1 MKYSWQKDQYGE
13 EISWNSL
20 DYDPAK
26 HGSVTAIRIFFEDSC
41 TRNPMAELAF
51 TFGGTCV
58 IEWVN
63 VTLRERFKKG
73 INGYTLMYDT
83 RITDNEEVIKEL
95 DYRFRQQIRKESHV

>member
-1 MKYSWQKDQYGE
+1 MKHSWQKDQYGE
-13 EISWNSL
+13 EISWNSEE
-20 DYDPAK
+20 YDPGK
-26 HGSVTAIRIFFEDSC
+26 HGTVIAIRIFYDKLN
-41 TRNPMAELAF
+41 TRSMAALAF
-51 TFGGTCV
+51 AFGGTCV

>member
-51 TFGGTCV
+51 AFGGTCV
-58 IEWVN
+58 IEWDTA
-63 VTLRERFKKG
+63 TLRARFEKG
-73 INGYTLMYDT
+73 INGYTLMSDT
-83 RITDNEEVIKEL
+83 RITDTEEVLKEL
-95 DYRFRQQIRKESHV
+95 DYRIRQQIRKASHV

>member
-1 MKYSWQKDQYGE
+1 MKYSWQKMQYGE
-13 EISWNSL
+13 EISW
-20 DYDPAK
+20 DPNTYNPTK
-26 HGSVTAIRIFFEDSC
+26 HGIVTAIRLFYDNMV
-41 TRNPMAELAF
+41 TPMAELAF
-51 TFGGTCV
+51 AFGGTIT

-63 VTLRERFKKG
+63 VTQRDFFTKG